1 MRALVEKLQE
11 RQRRPKL
18 RQTNFWG
25 IGDDLNDRLVSASA
39 RFEVGSKSLLV
50 RVLLEDALDRLE
62 GMHEEASGSWTVEV
76 ETGYETARMLVM
88 AEDGAEAV
96 TVLVT
101 WLEGKT
107 PATYSVDSMEPHE
120 GPRVLFMERR
130 PTEMDQGKA

>member
-1 MRALVEKLQE
+1 MRSSRSGNAAPNSG
-11 RQRRPKL
+11 RP
-18 RQTNFWG
+18 TSG

-39 RFEVGSKSLLV
+39 RFDVGSKSLLV

-62 GMHEEASGSWTVEV
+62 RMHEDASPSGSWTVEV
-76 ETGYETARMLVM
+76 ETGYETARMLVL
-88 AEDGAEAV
+88 AEDRAEAV
-96 TVLVT
+96 GVLDT

-130 PTEMDQGKA
+130 PRSAAQGMA

>member
-1 MRALVEKLQE
+1 MRSSQE
-11 RQRRPKL
+11 RQRCPKL
-18 RQTNFWG
+18 RHTNFW

-62 GMHEEASGSWTVEV
+62 GMHEDASPSGSWNVEI
-76 ETGYETARMLVM
+76 ETDYETARLLVL
-88 AEDGAEAV
+88 AEDRAEVAAV
-96 TVLVT
+96 LDT

-107 PATYSVDSMEPHE
+107 QAAYSVDSMEPHE
-120 GPRVLFMERR
+120 GSRVLFMERR